1 MVSPKSYR
9 WNGVVEDFIH
19 WQHIGCKYVAAR
31 YDDYSRIN
39 DPISSD
45 TRLARIVFD
54 DNDDEDVDGLTAGNY
69 KDHGPSLPP
78 PRGPVNTRKRKLIS
92 QQH

>member
-19 WQHIGCKYVAAR
+19 WQHIGWKYVAAR

-45 TRLARIVFD
+45 TRLARIVLAGAHD
-54 DNDDEDVDGLTAGNY
+54 DNDDEDADRNQ
-69 KDHGPSLPP
+69 KD
-78 PRGPVNTRKRKLIS
+78 RTRLA
-92 QQH
+92 